1 MWQRAGSGPQ
11 TRATS
16 PGAGVDS
23 TATTIQPTILLLA
36 GITLVAA
43 FLRFWQLDATPPG
56 FHYDEAYEGL
66 EAWQLLTNP
75 AYRPIVFTGNFGV
88 EPMFIYLTS
97 LAFRLF
103 GVDPVVQRGVAA
115 LIGTLAVPAV
125 WLLAHELR
133 QWDRRLPASFALW
146 AAIVQTILF
155 WAIHA
160 SRIGY
165 EPGLVPL
172 LLCPMLWALT
182 KALRTGSL
190 GLWGLAGIL
199 GGLGPYTYPA
209 GRLFPAVM
217 MAVLAIA
224 WLWPRFVTPRAIRTG
239 VINPA
244 WRWRG
249 VVLMALLIVLVAA
262 PIVLTWAQNS
272 ELLLLRSR
280 QIAVVAEGEGS
291 TTPLQTTLDNTL
303 ATLGMFSL
311 AGDIDPRNN
320 LPGRPVFDLF
330 LGLFFYLGVGLT
342 LWRWRYLPYPWIM
355 AALLVM
361 LAPTILSDYAPHFR
375 RALGAVPLV
384 AVLTA
389 VGLSALWDRAA
400 AAWSTRRTDASW
412 LKKPGVYAGAAV
424 LVAVLLSAG
433 LAARDY
439 FDRWASS
446 PDLFYAFDEGLWELA
461 GQIDTQPPAGPAYL
475 TPRPVTH
482 TTLAFAWRSGVPPT
496 SFDGRSVFVAPAAR
510 TPAITYAVIEDEDF
524 RTPLLLPEV
533 FPDAQIA
540 QQIRDRQGKVYATVY
555 RVPAGSAPALQPTT
569 TSDATWDE
577 RVRLRGYAL
586 PSAQQ
591 EGDEPVYRPGD
602 FIPVRLWWQPLAPI
616 GEDWTLFAHLLAPDG
631 RLLSGRDQQPGNGSY
646 ATSHWQ
652 VDDWIIDE
660 VQLPVPADLAAGEY
674 LVEIGFYQTDGTRLP
689 VTTGAEDLDRLLIG
703 PVRVAVAP

>member
-1 MWQRAGSGPQ
+1 M
-11 TRATS
+11 
-16 PGAGVDS
+16 
-23 TATTIQPTILLLA
+23 LLLA

-88 EPMFIYLTS
+88 DPMFVYLTA

-115 LIGTLAVPAV
+115 LVGTLTVPAV

-133 QWDRRLPASFALW
+133 QWDRRLPPSFPVW

-172 LLCPMLWALT
+172 LLCPMLWALS

-199 GGLGPYTYPA
+199 GGLGLYTYPA
-209 GRLFPAVM
+209 GRLFPAVIV
-217 MAVLAIA
+217 AVLAIA
-224 WLWPRFVTPRAIRTG
+224 WFWPRFVTPRAMRSGATD
-239 VINPA
+239 PA
-244 WRWRG
+244 WRWQG
-249 VVLMALLIVLVAA
+249 IVLMAVLIVVVAA

-375 RALGAVPLV
+375 RALGALPLV

-389 VGLSALWDRAA
+389 VGLAAVWNRAA
-400 AAWSTRRTDASW
+400 AAWSTRRTGASW
-412 LKKPGVYAGAAV
+412 LTQPGVYAGAAV
-424 LVAVLLSAG
+424 LVVVLLSTG

-439 FDRWASS
+439 FGRWANS

-461 GQIDTQPPAGPAYL
+461 GQVDTQPPAGPAYL

-482 TTLAFAWRSGVPPT
+482 TTLAFAWRNGVPPT
-496 SFDGRSVFVAPAAR
+496 SFDGRSVFVVPAER
-510 TPAITYAVIEDEDF
+510 TQAITYAVIDDEDF
-524 RTPLLLPEV
+524 RTPRLLPDV
-533 FPDAQIA
+533 FPTARIE
-540 QQIRDRQGKVYATVY
+540 QQIRDRQGRVYATVY

-569 TSDATWDE
+569 TSDATWGE

-591 EGDEPVYRPGD
+591 GGDVPVYRPGD

-616 GEDWTLFAHLLAPDG
+616 GEDWTFFAHLLTSDG
-631 RLLSGRDQQPGNGSY
+631 RFLSGRDQQPGNGSY
-646 ATSHWQ
+646 ATSRWQ
-652 VDDWIIDE
+652 VDDWILDE
-660 VQLPVPADLAAGEY
+660 VQLPLPADLAAGEY
-674 LVEIGFYQTDGTRLP
+674 LVEIGFYQPDGTRLP
-689 VTTGAEDLDRLLIG
+689 VTAGANETDRLLIG
-703 PVRVAVAP
+703 PVRVEVKP